1 MTDAPFP
8 IDRRT
13 LLTSLGATLVW
24 PIAPVLA
31 QKRTALALEAVV
43 DTIALRPGQPPT
55 PFWRLTG
62 GPDAGPLRFRRGET
76 VDVTLTN
83 RLPVPIALNWAGL
96 DGDPAAEPFT
106 GRPAIAPDAS
116 ATSSITFRHAGTMLL
131 DFRIF
136 GDAAA
141 RPSTGRAVIVSETET
156 IAVDRDE
163 VLIFQ
168 DWRIKPDGSAV
179 APSLTA
185 SDAPTTF
192 TVNNIGTTEITLS
205 LNERLRLRFI
215 NSSQSIVI
223 AIKIPNYDV
232 RVMAIDGQPTEP
244 FLARDGVVV
253 VTPGSRIDTFIEA
266 EKAPNAPS
274 TIMLLDGREARP
286 IGKLVTSEAKPAR
299 VTPLPRAMPLP
310 SNGLPVQLDLKSALR
325 INLPLGTADWV
336 APTALMPTT
345 APAFKVK
352 RGRVVVLA
360 LTNRGAKPAAFYLHG
375 HHFRLLDRLDD
386 GWKPFWLDTLAIDA
400 GQTQRVAFAAE
411 FAGLYPI
418 EAIETNSAA
427 PRKVRSYLVE

>member
-1 MTDAPFP
+1 MTDAPVP

-43 DTIALRPGQPPT
+43 DTIALGPGQRPT

-106 GRPAIAPDAS
+106 GRPAIAPDAR
-116 ATSSITFRHAGTMLL
+116 ATASITFRHAGTMLL

-192 TVNNIGTTEITLS
+192 TVNNTGTTKITLS

-215 NSSQSIVI
+215 NASQANVI

-232 RVMAIDGQPTEP
+232 RVMAIDGQPAEP
-244 FLARDGVVV
+244 FPARNGQLVLA
-253 VTPGSRIDTFIEA
+253 PGTRIDVFIDA
-266 EKAPNAPS
+266 VRPAGS
-274 TIMLLDGREARP
+274 TSNILLHDGKEPRP
-286 IGKLVTSEAKPAR
+286 IARLVVSADAPIRDK
-299 VTPLPRAMPLP
+299 PLPIAAPLP
-310 SNGLPVQLDLKSALR
+310 SNGLPAQLDLKAALR
-325 INLPLGTADWV
+325 VDLALG
-336 APTALMPTT
+336 
-345 APAFKVK
+345 APA
-352 RGRVVVLA
+352 
-360 LTNRGAKPAAFYLHG
+360 
-375 HHFRLLDRLDD
+375 
-386 GWKPFWLDTLAIDA
+386 
-400 GQTQRVAFAAE
+400 
-411 FAGLYPI
+411 
-418 EAIETNSAA
+418 
-427 PRKVRSYLVE
+427 